1 MQQMPFTGPLPV
13 IPPFP
18 TGPMKTKDDVMG
30 MNKDDKGMDDDT
42 TTTSTKMTS
51 DERKSLEMLVLPP
64 LPSPTMRARARLRA
78 RGASLLTM

>member
-1 MQQMPFTGPLPV
+1 
-13 IPPFP
+13 
-18 TGPMKTKDDVMG
+18 MKTKDDVMG

-64 LPSPTMRARARLRA
+64 LPSHDLLLPPTHS
-78 RGASLLTM
+78 ASPPTRHLTGNELS